1 MHLSAMGV
9 TAAGT
14 VRVSQMENIPLQDM
28 EKMNKEKCGSSIVVT
43 DLSLKITAVRWKVM
57 NVIPTFYW

>member
-28 EKMNKEKCGSSIVVT
+28 VKNEQREVWIINCG
-43 DLSLKITAVRWKVM
+43 
-57 NVIPTFYW
+57 Y